1 MGRNSLSATQLA
13 HKIIASLNSLSE
25 MLSPKYRK
33 IMKRFSEYILQHRV
47 SIHNATDHLPM
58 LAALL
63 IIQLEEHERNN
74 HEFNELYRQ
83 IEELRLEVRT
93 LKPAE

>member
-1 MGRNSLSATQLA
+1 
-13 HKIIASLNSLSE
+13 
-25 MLSPKYRK
+25 
-33 IMKRFSEYILQHRV
+33 V
-47 SIHNATDHLPM
+47 
-58 LAALL
+58 